1 MKVQNYF
8 MNISISSQQN
18 WMHSEFPRE
27 TMRKENN
34 TMNLQ
39 TVLDL
44 PDCMVLTGGNSQ
56 REISKVFCCDLLSIA
71 MSKAPADGVWVTVM
85 GNRNTLAVA
94 SLTDIA
100 CIILAEGAVLDENTL
115 AQAEKEEIAVL
126 STELPI
132 FDIAL
137 KVYEAGKP

>member
-1 MKVQNYF
+1 
-8 MNISISSQQN
+8 
-18 WMHSEFPRE
+18 
-27 TMRKENN
+27 
-34 TMNLQ
+34 MNLQ